1 LLYESGPA
9 YAEGWNFGPNDE
21 DAMTVGWIVDRMAGL
36 WGSEAR
42 WEIDQGEHPHE
53 ANWLK
58 LDTTKAR
65 SRLGWHPALSLDDA
79 LALVVA
85 WSRERRGGANV
96 RELTLVQISDYQRLT
111 QS

>member
-1 LLYESGPA
+1 
-9 YAEGWNFGPNDE
+9 
-21 DAMTVGWIVDRMAGL
+21 MAGL